1 MIHMEHQI
9 QPQLVLVCSV
19 PLFLQDSHVHCS
31 TSFWEVK
38 AILVLPSMS
47 LWAETAQDADTEFT
61 SPKCN
66 EWATPALDISK
77 ACVLRLTGT
86 KGDKSLQYNYAKHI
100 I

>member
-1 MIHMEHQI
+1 M
-9 QPQLVLVCSV
+9 
-19 PLFLQDSHVHCS
+19 
-31 TSFWEVK
+31 
-38 AILVLPSMS
+38 VLPSMR
-47 LWAETAQDADTEFT
+47 LWAETPQDADTEFT

>member
-1 MIHMEHQI
+1 
-9 QPQLVLVCSV
+9 
-19 PLFLQDSHVHCS
+19 
-31 TSFWEVK
+31 
-38 AILVLPSMS
+38 MS